1 MGNGAQATLED
12 WGSPTASAIG
22 LHELSAVADEVRDLV
37 AAGQAHLALERVRD
51 LHPAD
56 MGLIIAGLP
65 GASREALLRVMSPET
80 VAWMLQ
86 HMNPVEAGR
95 VGARLGVRGLSFVL
109 GQLHPQQALAT
120 LRRLPIRRARAVVE
134 TLDQA
139 VVETLDQEMPEA
151 DLLAEEAG
159 TAGALMV
166 MEFPTVSID
175 DRVEAARESLST
187 LGPERRKFTHVFV
200 VGADADLAGEIPLV
214 DLALASG
221 DTPVAEVSAPIVAS
235 VTAATAAEECARLR
249 RHYNLTQLPVVEDGR
264 LIGVVLGESLVSA
277 LVEQDTQ
284 QMLQVA
290 NVAGESADGPLSAS
304 IRTRLPW
311 LTVNLATTFLA
322 AATIAV
328 FESTL
333 AKAVV
338 LAAFLPVVAGQGGIG
353 GTQTLTLIVRGI
365 ALGELVGVTAR
376 RLLVREAVLG
386 LLHGIWLGVLVAAI
400 ALLWKQ
406 NVGLAVVLGVAM
418 LGNMVIAG
426 FFGAGVPLF
435 LRRVGV
441 DPAVASAVVVTT
453 ATDVLGFLLFLGIA
467 SAAISLIV

>member
-1 MGNGAQATLED
+1 MAGEASNGAGATLDD
-12 WGSPTASAIG
+12 WGAPTARAIG
-22 LHELSAVADEVRDLV
+22 LNELSAVADEVRELI
-37 AAGQAHLALERVRD
+37 AAGQERRAFERVRV

-65 GASREALLRVMSPET
+65 GASREALLRVMSPQT

-95 VGARLGVRGLSFVL
+95 FGARLGVRGLSFVL

-120 LRRLPIRRARAVVE
+120 LRRLPLRRARAVAE
-134 TLDQA
+134 TLDQPLPVA
-139 VVETLDQEMPEA
+139 E
-151 DLLAEEAG
+151 LLAEEAG

-166 MEFPTVSID
+166 TAYPTVSAD
-175 DRVEAARESLST
+175 GQAAAARDSVAE
-187 LGPERRKFTHVFV
+187 LGPARLKFTHVFV
-200 VGADADLAGEIPLV
+200 VGPDGELVSEVPMV
-214 DLALASG
+214 DLALAEP
-221 DTPVAEVSAPIVAS
+221 DAPIADISAPVVAS
-235 VTAATAAEECARLR
+235 VSPATDAKECARLR

-264 LIGVVLGESLVSA
+264 LTGVILAESLLSA
-277 LVEQDTQ
+277 VVEQDTR

-290 NVAGESADGPLSAS
+290 SVAGESADGPLSGS

-311 LTVNLATTFLA
+311 LTINLATTFLA
-322 AATIAV
+322 AATIAL

-333 AKAVV
+333 AQVVV

-353 GTQTLTLIVRGI
+353 GTQTLTLIVRAI

-376 RLLVREAVLG
+376 RLLIREAMLG
-386 LLHGIWLGVLVAAI
+386 LLHGVWLGVLVAVVAM
-400 ALLWKQ
+400 LWKD
-406 NVGLAVVLGVAM
+406 NLGLSLVLGLAM

-426 FFGAGVPLF
+426 SVGAAVPLF
-435 LRRVGV
+435 LRRIGV

-453 ATDVLGFLLFLGIA
+453 FTDVFGFLLFLGIA
-467 SAAISLIV
+467 RVAIDLLV

>member
-1 MGNGAQATLED
+1 MAGEASNGAGATLDD
-12 WGSPTASAIG
+12 WGAPTARAIG
-22 LHELSAVADEVRDLV
+22 LNELSAVADEVRELI
-37 AAGQAHLALERVRD
+37 AAGQERRAFERVRV

-65 GASREALLRVMSPET
+65 GASREALLRVMSPQT

-95 VGARLGVRGLSFVL
+95 FGARLGVRGLSFVL

-120 LRRLPIRRARAVVE
+120 LRRLPLRRARAVAE
-134 TLDQA
+134 TLDQPLP
-139 VVETLDQEMPEA
+139 VA

-166 MEFPTVSID
+166 TAYPTVSAGGQAG
-175 DRVEAARESLST
+175 AARDSVAE
-187 LGPERRKFTHVFV
+187 LGPARLKFTHVFV
-200 VGADADLAGEIPLV
+200 VGPDGELVGEVPMV
-214 DLALASG
+214 DLALAEP
-221 DTPVAEVSAPIVAS
+221 DAPITSISVPVVAS
-235 VTAATAAEECARLR
+235 VSPATDAKECARLR

-264 LIGVVLGESLVSA
+264 LTGVILAESLLSA
-277 LVEQDTQ
+277 VVEQDTR

-290 NVAGESADGPLSAS
+290 SVAGESADGPLSGS

-311 LTVNLATTFLA
+311 LTINLATTFLA
-322 AATIAV
+322 AATIAL

-333 AKAVV
+333 AQVVV

-353 GTQTLTLIVRGI
+353 GTQTLTLIVRAI

-376 RLLVREAVLG
+376 RLLIREALLG
-386 LLHGIWLGVLVAAI
+386 LLHGVWLGVLVAVVAM
-400 ALLWKQ
+400 LWKD
-406 NVGLAVVLGVAM
+406 NLGLALVLGLAM

-426 FFGAGVPLF
+426 SVGAAVPLF
-435 LRRVGV
+435 LRRIGV

-453 ATDVLGFLLFLGIA
+453 FTDVFGFLLFLGIA
-467 SAAISLIV
+467 RAAIDLLV